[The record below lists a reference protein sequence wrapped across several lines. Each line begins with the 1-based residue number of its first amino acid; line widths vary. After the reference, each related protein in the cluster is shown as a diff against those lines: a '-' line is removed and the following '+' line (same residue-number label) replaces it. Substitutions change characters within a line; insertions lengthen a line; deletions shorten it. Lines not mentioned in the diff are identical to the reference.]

1 VSILPL
7 EAAALPV
14 AEALPALLD
23 ALAAGR
29 NAVLV
34 APPGAGK
41 TTVVPLA
48 LLGAPWRGDGKMLV
62 LEPRRLAARAAARR
76 MAALL
81 GEGVGGRVGFST
93 RLERAVGA
101 ATRIEVVTEGLLVRR
116 LQSDP
121 GLEGVAA
128 VVFDEVHERSLDADL
143 ALALCRDLQAG
154 LRPELRLLA
163 MSATLDGAAF
173 SRLLGDAPVIESA
186 GRMFPVRIE
195 HAIADLAHPRD
206 LAEAAAK
213 AARRA
218 LSLAEGDVLV
228 FLPGMAEI
236 RRTEEALAGVAAV
249 VRPLHG
255 DLDPAA
261 QDLALRP
268 DAEGR
273 RRIILATS
281 IAETSLTVEGVG
293 AVVDGGFR
301 RAPRFDAGT
310 GLTALV
316 TRRISRAAA
325 AQRAGRA
332 GRLGPGLA
340 LRLWTEAAQ
349 RGLAAQ
355 ETPEILEAD
364 LAPLA
369 LDLAAWGA
377 EAASLA
383 FLDAPPPG
391 ALAAARALLA
401 SLGALDGAGAITAR
415 GRAMARLAAHP
426 RLAAM
431 MVSAG
436 ADAGLA
442 ADLAAVLEERD
453 PLRAEGRA
461 EGREAPVDVRLRLGR
476 LGGAAARAAAQH
488 RRRLGVARGAEAG
501 LPGSGHGGAGRLL
514 ATAYPDRVAMAR
526 QNDPGAYLLSGG
538 RGARLAVS
546 DPLARETFLAVAALD
561 LSGREARIRL
571 AAPLPRAEIDAL
583 FAAAIET
590 ATEVAWDD
598 RAGAVR
604 ARRRVRLGALV
615 LEETAV
621 TEVAEDAVAAALC
634 AGIAARGLGVL
645 PWTDAARRLQ
655 ARVALMRG
663 AGAAAGAG
671 VFWPDLS
678 DDALAATLQDW
689 LAPHLAGRRALAD
702 LAGLDLAGLLRARL
716 GHLAA
721 LLEAAF
727 PSHVTLGNGQ
737 RAAVDYTRDPPV
749 VSARAQAFYG
759 LSATPRIGNGTLP
772 LAVELLSPAGRP
784 IAITRDLGAFWK
796 GGWAEVRK
804 DMRGRYPRH
813 AWPEDPSLTA
823 P

>member
-1 VSILPL
+1 MRPLPP

-14 AEALPALLD
+14 AEALPRL
-23 ALAAGR
+23 LAALEAGP

-48 LLGAPWRGDGKMLV
+48 LLGAPWRGEGRILV

-81 GEGVGGRVGFST
+81 GEGVGATVGVRT
-93 RLERAVGA
+93 RLDSAVGPS
-101 ATRIEVVTEGLLVRR
+101 TRIEVMTEGLLVRR

-128 VVFDEVHERSLDADL
+128 VLFDEVHERSLDADL

-186 GRMFPVRIE
+186 GRMFPVEIVW
-195 HAIADLAHPRD
+195 ALADLAHPRE

-218 LSLAEGDVLV
+218 LARSQGDVLV

-236 RRTEEALAGVAAV
+236 RRAEAALEDADAAV
-249 VRPLHG
+249 RVLHG
-255 DLDPAA
+255 ELDPAA
-261 QDLALRP
+261 QDIALRP

-273 RRIILATS
+273 RKIILATS
-281 IAETSLTVEGVG
+281 IAETSLTVEGVD

-310 GLTALV
+310 GLTALA

-325 AQRAGRA
+325 EQRAGRA
-332 GRLGPGLA
+332 GRLRPGVA
-340 LRLWTEAAQ
+340 LRLWTEAAH

-377 EAASLA
+377 EAASLP
-383 FLDAPPPG
+383 FLDPPPEG

-401 SLGALDGAGAITAR
+401 ELGALDGRGAITAR
-415 GRAMARLAAHP
+415 GRAMARLSAHP

-431 MVSAG
+431 MVQAG
-436 ADAGLA
+436 EDAALA
-442 ADLAAVLEERD
+442 AEIAALLEERD
-453 PLRAEGRA
+453 PLRGAPE
-461 EGREAPVDVRLRLGR
+461 REPPADLRLRLGR
-476 LGGAAARAAAQH
+476 LSGAAARAAAQH
-488 RRRLGVARGAEAG
+488 RRRLGARGDG
-501 LPGSGHGGAGRLL
+501 LDPASAGRLVAL
-514 ATAYPDRVAMAR
+514 AFPDRVAMAR
-526 QNDPGAYLLSGG
+526 ANDPGAYLLASG
-538 RGARLAVS
+538 RGARLSAA
-546 DPLARETFLAVAALD
+546 DPLACETFLAVAALD
-561 LSGREARIRL
+561 LSGTEARIRL
-571 AAPLPRAEIDAL
+571 AAPLSRAALDDLFGDRIERADEIG
-583 FAAAIET
+583 
-590 ATEVAWDD
+590 WDD
-598 RAGAVR
+598 RAAAVR
-604 ARRRVRLGALV
+604 ARRRVRLGALL
-615 LEETAV
+615 LEEVPLADPP
-621 TEVAEDAVAAALC
+621 EEAVAAALC
-634 AGIAARGLGVL
+634 EGIARRGLGVL
-645 PWTDAARRLQ
+645 PWTEAARRLQ
-655 ARVALMRG
+655 ARAQLMRG
-663 AGAAAGAG
+663 AAGEA
-671 VFWPDLS
+671 WPDLS
-678 DDALAATLQDW
+678 DDALGASPGDW
-689 LAPHLAGRRALAD
+689 LAPHLGGMRTLAD
-702 LAGLDLAGLLRARL
+702 LARLDLAAALRGLLGHRAT
-716 GHLAA
+716 
-721 LLEAAF
+721 LLDAAF
-727 PSHVTLGNGQ
+727 PSHVTLGKGV

-759 LSATPRIGNGTLP
+759 LVASPRIGQGTIP

-784 IAITRDLGAFWK
+784 IAVTRDLGAFWK

-804 DMRGRYPRH
+804 DMRGRYPKH
-813 AWPEDPSLTA
+813 AWPEDPST
-823 P
+823 PSS

>member
-1 VSILPL
+1 MTGLPP

-14 AEALPALLD
+14 AEALPALHE

-48 LLGAPWRGDGKMLV
+48 LLDAPWRGDGKVLV

-76 MAALL
+76 MASLL
-81 GEGVGGRVGFST
+81 GEAVGECVGVAT
-93 RLERAVGA
+93 RLERAVGPL
-101 ATRIEVVTEGLLVRR
+101 TRIEVVTEGLLVRR
-116 LQSDP
+116 LQADP
-121 GLEGVAA
+121 GLDGVAA
-128 VVFDEVHERSLDADL
+128 VIFDEVHERSLDADL
-143 ALALCRDLQAG
+143 GLALCRDLQDG

-195 HAIADLAHPRD
+195 YALSDLLHPRD
-206 LAEAAAK
+206 LAEAAAR

-218 LSLAEGDVLV
+218 IAAAAGDVLV

-236 RRTEEALAGVAAV
+236 RRAEEALAGAGAV

-255 DLDPAA
+255 ELDPAA

-273 RRIILATS
+273 RKIILATS
-281 IAETSLTVEGVG
+281 IAETSLTVEGVD

-301 RAPRFDAGT
+301 RAPRYDAGT
-310 GLTALV
+310 GLATLA

-325 AQRAGRA
+325 EQRAGRA
-332 GRLGPGLA
+332 GRLRPGLA

-383 FLDAPPPG
+383 FLDPPPAG

-401 SLGALDGAGAITAR
+401 SLGALDASGAITPR
-415 GRAMARLAAHP
+415 GREMARLSAHP

-436 ADAGLA
+436 VDAALA

-453 PLRAEGRA
+453 PLRAEGRDPPA
-461 EGREAPVDVRLRLGR
+461 DIRLRLGR
-476 LGGAAARAAAQH
+476 LSGAAARAAAQH
-488 RRRLGVARGAEAG
+488 RRRLGAGRGT
-501 LPGSGHGGAGRLL
+501 GAGEATPGELL
-514 ATAYPDRVAMAR
+514 ATAFPDRVAMAR
-526 QNDPGAYLLSGG
+526 QNDPGSYLLRAG
-538 RGARLAVS
+538 RGARLSPA
-546 DPLARETFLAVAALD
+546 DALAREPFLAVAALD

-571 AAPLPRAEIDAL
+571 AAPLSRTGIDAL
-583 FAAAIET
+583 FAGQVET
-590 ATEVAWDD
+590 ATEIGWDE

-615 LEETAV
+615 LEETV
-621 TEVAEDAVAAALC
+621 VGDAPEEAFAAALC
-634 AGIAARGLGVL
+634 EGIATRGVGVL

-655 ARVALMRG
+655 ARVALMRSAEG
-663 AGAAAGAG
+663 EA
-671 VFWPDLS
+671 WPDLS
-678 DDALAATLQDW
+678 DAGLAATLADW
-689 LAPHLAGRRALAD
+689 LAPHLGGRRTLGD
-702 LAGLDLAGLLRARL
+702 LTGLDLAAILRGLL
-716 GHLAA
+716 GHRAA
-721 LLEAAF
+721 LLDAAF

-749 VSARAQAFYG
+749 VSARAQAFFG
-759 LSATPRIGNGTLP
+759 MAAAPRIGGGTVP

-784 IAITRDLGAFWK
+784 IAITRDLAAFWK
-796 GGWAEVRK
+796 GGWADVRK

-813 AWPEDPSLTA
+813 AWPEDPSSRDPSSTA